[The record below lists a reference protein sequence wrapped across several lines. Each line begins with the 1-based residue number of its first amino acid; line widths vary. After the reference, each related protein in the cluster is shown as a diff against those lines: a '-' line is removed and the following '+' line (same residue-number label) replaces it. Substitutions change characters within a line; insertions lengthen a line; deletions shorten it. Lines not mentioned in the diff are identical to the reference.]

1 MEELS
6 AAEQKKPHHKEK
18 EPHRAALSVDLV
30 LKPQMVTTS
39 QRPQSLSTLHQKV

>member
-18 EPHRAALSVDLV
+18 EPHRAALSVD
-30 LKPQMVTTS
+30 S
-39 QRPQSLSTLHQKV
+39 F